1 MKSFILSFFLCLPFL
16 VEAQSNTFT
25 SNGYIKGSRF
35 IDKITVVSVDL
46 VNDSLFIGGG
56 GYAFTLV
63 NEILPKCPLCHA
75 EMVVKLDNGQVNSL
89 FFDSE
94 GLRGVYCPQFKIR
107 YEVEI
112 GDYYAKMLNARK

>member
-75 EMVVKLDNGQVNSL
+75 EMVVKLDNGQINSL

-112 GDYYAKMLNARK
+112 RDYYAGMNTRK